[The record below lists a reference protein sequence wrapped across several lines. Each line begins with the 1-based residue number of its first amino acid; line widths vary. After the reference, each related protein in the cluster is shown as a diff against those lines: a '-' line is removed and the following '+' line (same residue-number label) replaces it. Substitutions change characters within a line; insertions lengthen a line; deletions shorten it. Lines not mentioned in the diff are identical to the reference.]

1 MKKPFSIVILGL
13 LLTAN
18 GMASDKK
25 YSLFGVIIGDD
36 INNYNPKAGII
47 KSHLIID
54 PPKPNKNFVL
64 YWAAINK
71 KTNEIYGIGAY
82 HKDFYPFGFEISS
95 SGITDQQLE
104 KAMIIQKRC
113 KMETE
118 LFVELIVEGDQF
130 NKFNNNLSEYD
141 NSITSSVYIFEGE
154 KINYGE
160 NGNIKFSVAAD
171 CSRPIR
177 LYKDDPF
184 GVRPDIKLID
194 HRNLYQIDKDNDE
207 FNKAQTDKSGLQ

>member
-1 MKKPFSIVILGL
+1 MKKLLAIVVLGL
-13 LLTAN
+13 LLNGN

-25 YSLFGVIIGDD
+25 YSLFGVVIGDD
-36 INNYNPKAGII
+36 INNYKPRAGII
-47 KSHLIID
+47 ESRLIID

-104 KAMIIQKRC
+104 KAMIIQRRC

-154 KINYGE
+154 KLTQIKQQREGDDTGS
-160 NGNIKFSVAAD
+160 NGLSDLGVFGLSTNGLKKIWSEYSFRKF
-171 CSRPIR
+171 REYEY
-177 LYKDDPF
+177 L
-184 GVRPDIKLID
+184 
-194 HRNLYQIDKDNDE
+194 
-207 FNKAQTDKSGLQ
+207 